1 MGGSELCAWASS
13 STACHSPPRSKQEVL
28 RGALQQWGAMGICLH
43 PGMVT
48 VTSVCYPEV
57 EIQGVGVAPLLL
69 RSRHMGAQDL

>member
-1 MGGSELCAWASS
+1 
-13 STACHSPPRSKQEVL
+13 
-28 RGALQQWGAMGICLH
+28 MGICLH

-48 VTSVCYPEV
+48 VMSVCYPEV